1 MSEMK
6 RYSVG
11 IDLGTSN
18 TVLAYA
24 QAGSDEIRVFEIE
37 QLVSPGEV
45 AARALLPSVRYHA
58 AQGELSA
65 GDLQLPWSEG
75 QWASSAVADKGAGQ
89 AAGPGA
95 NAGTG
100 QTPSQRADQDTR
112 QAVGQRAV
120 QNARQ
125 VDGQRA
131 DQNATRTTSP
141 SATENAV
148 HTASQ
153 RANNAAVPFGDG
165 SDAQAVVIGRLA
177 RLLGAQIPGRLVTS
191 AKSWLSHASV
201 DRVAPILPWGA
212 ADEVHKVS
220 PVEASA
226 SYLAHVRAAWNQRFP
241 DAPLEHQ
248 DVVLT
253 VPASFDEGAR
263 ALTVEAARMAG
274 LPALRLLEEPQAA
287 FYDWLFHHRER
298 LRAELAHT
306 RLVLIC
312 DVGGG
317 TTDLTL
323 IEVSMADGEPQLTRI
338 GVGNHLMLGGDN
350 MDLALAHLVEARL
363 AGGGERTRL
372 SAASLSQLVERC
384 RGAKELLLGAQ
395 APESAS
401 ITLLGAG
408 SRLVGGARTAQIT
421 RDEVERVIVDG
432 FFPAVASH
440 ERPGRP
446 RGAIVEFG
454 LPYATDAAVTRHI
467 AAFLSRFEAQSR
479 KALGR
484 DGRDGRDAGAANGG
498 DARTAKDAGAEAA
511 SDPTP
516 RVDAAS
522 DASAQ
527 PSPLPVPDTLL
538 LNGGVFRAHAL
549 TQRLANT
556 LRTWRGEPLNV
567 LHNDNPDV
575 AVARGAVAY
584 SLARAGGAPKIGG
597 GSPRS
602 YFLVLDETA
611 GGKQESQPAQRGIC
625 LLPRGTEEGH
635 EILIADRTFALRLG
649 HPVRFHLVSSSA
661 DTVYAPGELADLT
674 SGDFVRLP
682 PIATIVQPRGA
693 SSARETAVR
702 IATSLTELGTLEV
715 HCIDR
720 DNPAERWLLEFQL
733 RREDAQ
739 VNLADDSTQARH
751 PRLNEAIEQIDRCF
765 GSRSQNV
772 DKKEVK
778 RLRAQLE
785 QLLGSRESWDS
796 ALLRELFGALWERAR
811 RRRRSADHERLWLN
825 LAGYC
830 VRPGFGYP
838 LDEWRVEQL
847 WSLFD
852 DGIQYVQES
861 QVWSE
866 WWTLWRRAA
875 GGLDESAQLRVL
887 DAMHYLQTAAQSRH
901 KLPFDVSKTG
911 IADMV
916 RLSASLERIP
926 VARKIELGESVLAR
940 LQKPSENHQSW
951 WAVGRIGARRPFY
964 GSAHSVVPPEVASQW
979 LDAIL
984 ALDWKKVDPAAF
996 AAVQIARM
1004 TGDRSRDVPEEMR
1017 NAVLRRLE
1025 AASAP
1030 RVWVTMVSETVELDN
1045 ADEGR
1050 VFGESLPAGLKL
1062 ISD

>member
-1 MSEMK
+1 MK

-24 QAGSDEIRVFEIE
+24 EAGAQDGSRGGSQQIRVFEIE

-45 AARALLPSVRYHA
+45 AARPLLPSVRYHA
-58 AQGELSA
+58 AEGELSA
-65 GDLQLPWSEG
+65 GDLQLPWSRAER
-75 QWASSAVADKGAGQ
+75 
-89 AAGPGA
+89 AAG
-95 NAGTG
+95 
-100 QTPSQRADQDTR
+100 D
-112 QAVGQRAV
+112 
-120 QNARQ
+120 
-125 VDGQRA
+125 
-131 DQNATRTTSP
+131 
-141 SATENAV
+141 
-148 HTASQ
+148 
-153 RANNAAVPFGDG
+153 AA
-165 SDAQAVVIGRLA
+165 AQPVVIGRLA
-177 RLLGAQIPGRLVTS
+177 RLLGAQVPGRLVAS

-212 ADEVHKVS
+212 ADDVRKVS

-241 DAPLEHQ
+241 DAPLEQQ

-298 LRAELAHT
+298 LASELAHT

-323 IEVSMADGEPQLTRI
+323 IEVGMRDGEPQLTRI

-363 AGGGERTRL
+363 PGGDARPRL

-384 RGAKELLLGAQ
+384 RGAKEQLLGPQ
-395 APESAS
+395 APDSTS

-408 SRLVGGARTAQIT
+408 SKLIGGARTAQVT
-421 RDEVERVIVDG
+421 REEVERVIVDG
-432 FFPAVASH
+432 FFPAVGSH

-467 AAFLSRFEAQSR
+467 AAFLGRFAAQSR
-479 KALGR
+479 KALGAGLSDSSGASGSGSEHS
-484 DGRDGRDAGAANGG
+484 DGGEDA
-498 DARTAKDAGAEAA
+498 
-511 SDPTP
+511 
-516 RVDAAS
+516 
-522 DASAQ
+522 
-527 PSPLPVPDTLL
+527 LPVPDTLL
-538 LNGGVFRAHAL
+538 LNGGVFRAEAL
-549 TQRLANT
+549 TQRLADT
-556 LRTWRGEPLNV
+556 LGTWRGAALNV

-584 SLARAGGAPKIGG
+584 SLARAGNAPKIGG

-602 YFLVLDETA
+602 YFLVLDESA
-611 GGKQESQPAQRGIC
+611 DGKADADSVQRGIC

-661 DTVYAPGELADLT
+661 DTLYQAGELTDLA

-682 PIATIVQPRGA
+682 PIATVVQPRGERK
-693 SSARETAVR
+693 ARETTVR
-702 IATSLTELGTLEV
+702 IATSLTEVGTLDV
-715 HCIDR
+715 HCIELD
-720 DNPAERWLLEFQL
+720 DPAQRWLLEFQL

-739 VNLADDSTQARH
+739 VTLPADSAPARH
-751 PRLNEAIEQIDRCF
+751 PALDDALEQIDRCF
-765 GSRSQNV
+765 GTRAQKV
-772 DKKEVK
+772 DPKEIK
-778 RLRAQLE
+778 RLRSQLE
-785 QLLGSRESWDS
+785 QLLGPRESWNS

-852 DGIQYVQES
+852 DGIQYVNES

-875 GGLDESAQLRVL
+875 GGLDESAQARVL
-887 DAMHYLQTAAQSRH
+887 DAMAYLQTAAQSRH
-901 KLPFDVSKTG
+901 KLPFDVAKTG

-926 VARKIELGESVLAR
+926 VERKIELGESVLAR
-940 LQKPSENHQSW
+940 LKKPAENHQSW

-964 GSAHSVVPPEVASQW
+964 GSAHSVVPPEIAGQW
-979 LDAIL
+979 LSAIL
-984 ALDWKKVDPAAF
+984 GLDWKKVDPAAF

-1004 TGDRSRDVPEEMR
+1004 TGDRSRDLSEDLR
-1017 NAVLRRLE
+1017 KAVVRRLE
-1025 AASAP
+1025 AANAP
-1030 RVWVTMVSETVELDN
+1030 RAWIMMVSESVELDD

-1050 VFGESLPAGLKL
+1050 VFGESLPVGLKL
-1062 ISD
+1062 IAS

>member
-1 MSEMK
+1 MTEMK

-24 QAGSDEIRVFEIE
+24 EAGSPGGSPLIHVFEIE

-45 AARALLPSVRYHA
+45 AARPLLPSVRYQA
-58 AQGELSA
+58 AQGELNP
-65 GDLQLPWSEG
+65 GDLQLPWS
-75 QWASSAVADKGAGQ
+75 GAAQ
-89 AAGPGA
+89 SGA
-95 NAGTG
+95 
-100 QTPSQRADQDTR
+100 RK
-112 QAVGQRAV
+112 
-120 QNARQ
+120 
-125 VDGQRA
+125 
-131 DQNATRTTSP
+131 
-141 SATENAV
+141 
-148 HTASQ
+148 
-153 RANNAAVPFGDG
+153 
-165 SDAQAVVIGRLA
+165 DAQQATQDAQPVVIGRLA
-177 RLLGAQIPGRLVTS
+177 RVLGAQVPGRLVSS

-201 DRVAPILPWGA
+201 DRTAPILPWGA
-212 ADEVHKVS
+212 ADDVRKVS

-241 DAPLEHQ
+241 DAPLERQ

-274 LPALRLLEEPQAA
+274 LHTLKLLEEPQAA

-298 LRAELAHT
+298 LASELADT

-323 IEVSMADGEPQLTRI
+323 IEVGLRDGEPQLTRI

-363 AGGGERTRL
+363 PGGSNQPGERARL

-384 RGAKELLLGAQ
+384 RNAKEQLLGAQ
-395 APESAS
+395 APDSTS

-408 SRLVGGARTAQIT
+408 SKLIGGARTAQVT
-421 RDEVERVIVDG
+421 RDEVERIIVDG

-467 AAFLSRFEAQSR
+467 AAFLSRFAAQSR
-479 KALGR
+479 KALGV
-484 DGRDGRDAGAANGG
+484 
-498 DARTAKDAGAEAA
+498 AEPSGS
-511 SDPTP
+511 SDEAT
-516 RVDAAS
+516 
-522 DASAQ
+522 
-527 PSPLPVPDTLL
+527 LPVPDTLL
-538 LNGGVFRAHAL
+538 LNGGVFRAEAL
-549 TQRLANT
+549 TQRLAST
-556 LRTWRGEPLNV
+556 LGTWRGEALNV

-584 SLARAGGAPKIGG
+584 SLARAGNAPKIGG

-602 YFLVLDETA
+602 YFLVLDEA
-611 GGKQESQPAQRGIC
+611 GDGKPDAEPVQRGIC

-661 DTVYAPGELADLT
+661 DTVYVPGELIDLAG
-674 SGDFVRLP
+674 GDFVRLP

-693 SSARETAVR
+693 KSARETAVQ
-702 IATSLTELGTLEV
+702 IATSLTEVGTLDV
-715 HCIDR
+715 HCIELD
-720 DNPAERWLLEFQL
+720 DPTQRWLLEFQL
-733 RREDAQ
+733 RREHAQ
-739 VNLADDSTQARH
+739 VNLTDDAAQARH
-751 PRLNEAIEQIDRCF
+751 PALDQAIDHIDRCF
-765 GSRSQNV
+765 GSRAQKV
-772 DKKEVK
+772 DPKEVK
-778 RLRAQLE
+778 RLRSQLE
-785 QLLGSRESWDS
+785 QLLGPRESWNS

-852 DGIQYVQES
+852 DGIQYVNES

-887 DAMHYLQTAAQSRH
+887 DAMAYLQGAAQSRH
-901 KLPFDVSKTG
+901 KLPFDVAKTG
-911 IADMV
+911 FTDMV

-926 VARKIELGESVLAR
+926 VERKIELGESVLTR
-940 LQKPSENHQSW
+940 LKKPAENHQSW

-964 GSAHSVVPPEVASQW
+964 GSAHSVVPPEIAGVW
-979 LDAIL
+979 LNAIL

-1004 TGDRSRDVPEEMR
+1004 TGDRSRDLPEDLR
-1017 NAVLRRLE
+1017 LAVVRRLE
-1025 AASAP
+1025 AANAP
-1030 RVWVTMVSETVELDN
+1030 RAWITMVSESVELDN

-1062 ISD
+1062 IAS

>member
-24 QAGSDEIRVFEIE
+24 EAGSDEIRVFEIE

-45 AARALLPSVRYHA
+45 AARPLLPSVRYHP

-65 GDLQLPWSEG
+65 GDLQLPWSDGESV
-75 QWASSAVADKGAGQ
+75 SSRDADGRAGRT
-89 AAGPGA
+89 AA
-95 NAGTG
+95 
-100 QTPSQRADQDTR
+100 
-112 QAVGQRAV
+112 
-120 QNARQ
+120 
-125 VDGQRA
+125 
-131 DQNATRTTSP
+131 
-141 SATENAV
+141 
-148 HTASQ
+148 Q
-153 RANNAAVPFGDG
+153 RANDTARLSSDG
-165 SDAQAVVIGRLA
+165 ADDAQPVVIGRLA
-177 RLLGAQIPGRLVTS
+177 RLLGAQVPGRLVTS

-212 ADEVHKVS
+212 ADDVHKVS

-241 DAPLEHQ
+241 DAPLERQ

-274 LPALRLLEEPQAA
+274 LPSLRLLEEPQAA

-298 LRAELAHT
+298 LGAELAHT

-323 IEVSMADGEPQLTRI
+323 IEVGMADGEPQLTRI

-384 RGAKELLLGAQ
+384 RGAKELLLGPQ
-395 APESAS
+395 APDTAS

-408 SRLVGGARTAQIT
+408 SKLVGGARTAQIT

-432 FFPAVASH
+432 FFPMVGSH

-479 KALGR
+479 KALGWVKS
-484 DGRDGRDAGAANGG
+484 DAGAGP
-498 DARTAKDAGAEAA
+498 AA
-511 SDPTP
+511 DPQG
-516 RVDAAS
+516 VS
-522 DASAQ
+522 DADPASIAGG
-527 PSPLPVPDTLL
+527 PPPLPVPDTLL

-549 TQRLANT
+549 TQRLATT
-556 LRTWRGEPLNV
+556 LGTWRGEPLNV

-602 YFLVLDETA
+602 YFLVLDEPA
-611 GGKQESQPAQRGIC
+611 GDKPDSQPAQRGIC

-635 EILIADRTFALRLG
+635 EILIAERTFALRLG

-661 DTVYAPGELADLT
+661 DTVYAPGELADL
-674 SGDFVRLP
+674 SGADFVRLP

-693 SSARETAVR
+693 GSARETAVR
-702 IATSLTELGTLEV
+702 IATSLTEVGTLEV

-739 VNLADDSTQARH
+739 VNLSDDPAQARH
-751 PRLNEAIEQIDRCF
+751 PRLDEAIEQIDRCF

-778 RLRAQLE
+778 RLRSQLE
-785 QLLGSRESWDS
+785 QLLGPRESWNS

-875 GGLDESAQLRVL
+875 GGLDEGAQLRVL

-911 IADMV
+911 TADML
-916 RLSASLERIP
+916 RLGASLERIP

-940 LQKPSENHQSW
+940 LQKPSENHQGW

-964 GSAHSVVPPEVASQW
+964 GSAHSVVPADVASQW

-1004 TGDRSRDVPEEMR
+1004 TGDRSRDLPDEMR
-1017 NAVLRRLE
+1017 HAVLRRLE

-1030 RVWVTMVSETVELDN
+1030 RAWITMVSENVELDN

>member
-1 MSEMK
+1 MTAMK

-24 QAGSDEIRVFEIE
+24 AAGDPAAGDPAAGSADIRVFEID

-45 AARALLPSVRYHA
+45 AARPLLPSVRYHA
-58 AQGELSA
+58 APGELSA
-65 GDLQLPWSEG
+65 GDLQLPWSDAK
-75 QWASSAVADKGAGQ
+75 ASAAKAADRTGTSAANAADRT
-89 AAGPGA
+89 GA
-95 NAGTG
+95 NAPNQIGT
-100 QTPSQRADQDTR
+100 QEQP
-112 QAVGQRAV
+112 
-120 QNARQ
+120 
-125 VDGQRA
+125 
-131 DQNATRTTSP
+131 
-141 SATENAV
+141 
-148 HTASQ
+148 
-153 RANNAAVPFGDG
+153 
-165 SDAQAVVIGRLA
+165 VVVGRLA
-177 RLLGAQIPGRLVTS
+177 RTLGGQVPGRLVAS

-212 ADEVHKVS
+212 AAEVRKVS

-241 DAPLEHQ
+241 DARLEDQ

-263 ALTVEAARMAG
+263 ALTVEAARLAG

-287 FYDWLFHHRER
+287 FYDWLFHHREN
-298 LRAELAHT
+298 LSTELADT

-323 IEVSMADGEPQLTRI
+323 IEVRMHDGEPELTRI

-363 AGGGERTRL
+363 PHAGSERTRL

-384 RGAKELLLGAQ
+384 RGAKEQLLGRE
-395 APESAS
+395 APDSAS

-408 SRLVGGARTAQIT
+408 SKLIGGARTAQVT
-421 RDEVERVIVDG
+421 RAEVEQIIVDG
-432 FFPAVASH
+432 FFPAVAPN

-454 LPYATDAAVTRHI
+454 LPYATDAAITRHI
-467 AAFLSRFEAQSR
+467 AAFLSRFAAQSR
-479 KALGR
+479 KALGLPSTDESAR
-484 DGRDGRDAGAANGG
+484 DSTHDA
-498 DARTAKDAGAEAA
+498 
-511 SDPTP
+511 
-516 RVDAAS
+516 
-522 DASAQ
+522 
-527 PSPLPVPDTLL
+527 PLPVPDTLL
-538 LNGGVFRAHAL
+538 LNGGVFRAEAL
-549 TQRLANT
+549 TQRLAST
-556 LRTWRGEPLNV
+556 LGDWRGEPLNV

-575 AVARGAVAY
+575 AVARGAVAFA
-584 SLARAGGAPKIGG
+584 LARAGQAPKIGG

-602 YFLVLDETA
+602 YFLVLDET
-611 GGKQESQPAQRGIC
+611 GEGNGKDNDKGEQHDEASPRGIC

-635 EILIADRTFALRLG
+635 EILIEDRTFALRLG
-649 HPVRFHLVSSSA
+649 HPVRFHLVSSIA
-661 DTVYAPGELADLT
+661 DTVYRPGELADLAG
-674 SGDFVRLP
+674 GDFVRLP
-682 PIATIVQPRGA
+682 PIATIVQPRGN
-693 SSARETAVR
+693 SNARETPVQ
-702 IATSLTELGTLEV
+702 IATSLTEVGTLDV
-715 HCIDR
+715 HCIEI
-720 DNPAERWLLEFQL
+720 DNPAQRWLLEFQL

-739 VNLADDSTQARH
+739 VSLSADPTQTPHAA
-751 PRLNEAIEQIDRCF
+751 LGEAIEQIDRTF
-765 GSRSQNV
+765 GARSQDV
-772 DKKEVK
+772 GPKEVK

-785 QLLGSRESWDS
+785 QLLGSRESWNS

-852 DGIQYVQES
+852 DGIQYVNES

-887 DAMHYLQTAAQSRH
+887 DAMAYLQKAAQSRH

-911 IADMV
+911 FTDMV

-940 LQKPSENHQSW
+940 LKKPAENHQSW

-964 GSAHSVVPPEVASQW
+964 GSAHSVVPPDVAAQW
-979 LDAIL
+979 LNTIL

-1004 TGDRSRDVPEEMR
+1004 TGDRSRDLPEALR
-1017 NAVLRRLE
+1017 NTVVRRLE
-1025 AASAP
+1025 AANAP
-1030 RVWVTMVSETVELDN
+1030 RAWITMVSETVELDN

-1062 ISD
+1062 IAS

>member
-1 MSEMK
+1 MTEMK

-24 QAGSDEIRVFEIE
+24 QAGSQQIRVFEIE

-45 AARALLPSVRYHA
+45 AARPLLPSVRYQA
-58 AQGELSA
+58 GDGELSA
-65 GDLQLPWSEG
+65 ADLQLPWSA
-75 QWASSAVADKGAGQ
+75 ASTSADRGKHAEQ
-89 AAGPGA
+89 P
-95 NAGTG
+95 
-100 QTPSQRADQDTR
+100 
-112 QAVGQRAV
+112 
-120 QNARQ
+120 
-125 VDGQRA
+125 
-131 DQNATRTTSP
+131 
-141 SATENAV
+141 
-148 HTASQ
+148 
-153 RANNAAVPFGDG
+153 
-165 SDAQAVVIGRLA
+165 VVVGRLA
-177 RLLGAQIPGRLVTS
+177 RLLGAQVPGRLVTS

-212 ADEVHKVS
+212 PDEVRKIS
-220 PVEASA
+220 PLDASA
-226 SYLAHVRAAWNQRFP
+226 SYLAHVRAAWNQHFP
-241 DAPLEHQ
+241 QAPLEQQ

-263 ALTVEAARMAG
+263 ALTVEAARLAG
-274 LPALRLLEEPQAA
+274 LPSLRLLEEPQAA
-287 FYDWLFHHRER
+287 FYDWLFQHRES
-298 LRAELAHT
+298 LADALAAT

-323 IEVSMADGEPQLTRI
+323 VEVGLTEDGEPRLTRV

-350 MDLALAHLVEARL
+350 MDLALAHLLEARL
-363 AGGGERTRL
+363 TGGASGADGGAAGGQAPQRL

-384 RGAKELLLGAQ
+384 RVAKEQLLGAQ
-395 APESAS
+395 APESVS
-401 ITLLGAG
+401 VTLLGAG
-408 SRLVGGARTAQIT
+408 SKLIGGARSAQLT
-421 RDEVERVIVDG
+421 RDEVERIIVDG
-432 FFPAVASH
+432 FFPRVAAN

-467 AAFLSRFEAQSR
+467 AAFLERFAAQSR
-479 KALGR
+479 KALG
-484 DGRDGRDAGAANGG
+484 A
-498 DARTAKDAGAEAA
+498 DARSA
-511 SDPTP
+511 
-516 RVDAAS
+516 DAA
-522 DASAQ
+522 A
-527 PSPLPVPDTLL
+527 LPVPDTLL
-538 LNGGVFRAHAL
+538 LNGGVFRADAL
-549 TQRLANT
+549 SRRLADT
-556 LRTWRGEPLNV
+556 LGGWRGAPLNV
-567 LHNDNPDV
+567 LHNDDPDV

-584 SLARAGGAPKIGG
+584 TLARAGFAPKIGG

-602 YFLVLDETA
+602 YFLVLDETPA
-611 GGKQESQPAQRGIC
+611 GTDDAEPEAAPVQLGIC

-649 HPVRFHLVSSSA
+649 APVRFHLVSSSA
-661 DTVYAPGELADLT
+661 DTAYQPGELVALT
-674 SGDFVRLP
+674 GGDFVRLP
-682 PIATIVQPRGA
+682 PIATIVQAREGR
-693 SSARETAVR
+693 SARETAVR
-702 IATSLTELGTLEV
+702 IATSLTEVGTLDV
-715 HCIDR
+715 HCIELDEPR
-720 DNPAERWLLEFQL
+720 QRWLLEFQL
-733 RREDAQ
+733 RRDDAQ
-739 VNLADDSTQARH
+739 VNLPADGARQRH
-751 PRLNEAIEQIDRCF
+751 PALDRALELIDRCY
-765 GSRSQNV
+765 GSRAQKV
-772 DKKEVK
+772 DPKEIK

-785 QLLGSRESWDS
+785 HLLGPRDSWGS

-847 WSLFD
+847 WTLFD
-852 DGIQYVQES
+852 DGIQYVTDS

-875 GGLDESAQLRVL
+875 GGLSEDAQLRVL
-887 DAMHYLQTAAQSRH
+887 DAMDYLQKAAQSRH
-901 KLPFDVSKTG
+901 KLPFDVAKTG
-911 IADMV
+911 FADMV

-926 VARKIELGESVLAR
+926 AERKIELGEAVLAR
-940 LQKPSENHQSW
+940 LKKPAENHQSW
-951 WAVGRIGARRPFY
+951 WAVGRIGARQPFY
-964 GSAHSVVPPEVASQW
+964 GSAHSVVPPERAAQW

-1004 TGDRSRDVPEEMR
+1004 TGDRSRDLPDALRASV
-1017 NAVLRRLE
+1017 VRRLE

-1030 RVWVTMVSETVELDN
+1030 RAWITMVSEVVALDN

-1062 ISD
+1062 IGG

>member
-24 QAGSDEIRVFEIE
+24 QSGSQTIRVFEIE

-45 AARALLPSVRYHA
+45 AARPLLPSVRYHA
-58 AQGELSA
+58 ADGELSA
-65 GDLQLPWSEG
+65 ADLQLPWSSTTAR
-75 QWASSAVADKGAGQ
+75 AS
-89 AAGPGA
+89 
-95 NAGTG
+95 
-100 QTPSQRADQDTR
+100 
-112 QAVGQRAV
+112 
-120 QNARQ
+120 
-125 VDGQRA
+125 VDA
-131 DQNATRTTSP
+131 P
-141 SATENAV
+141 
-148 HTASQ
+148 
-153 RANNAAVPFGDG
+153 P
-165 SDAQAVVIGRLA
+165 VVVGRLA
-177 RLLGAQIPGRLVTS
+177 RLLGAQVPGRLVAS

-212 ADEVHKVS
+212 PDEVRKVS
-220 PVEASA
+220 PVDASA

-241 DAPLEHQ
+241 DAPLEQQ

-263 ALTVEAARMAG
+263 ALTVEAARRAG
-274 LPALRLLEEPQAA
+274 LASLRLLEEPQAA
-287 FYDWLFHHRER
+287 FYDWLFQHRER
-298 LRAELAHT
+298 LAGELANT

-323 IEVSMADGEPQLTRI
+323 IEVALRDDGEPRLTRV

-363 AGGGERTRL
+363 PGAPGNDGQAPQRL

-384 RGAKELLLGAQ
+384 RAVKEQLLGEN

-401 ITLLGAG
+401 VTLLGAG
-408 SRLVGGARTAQIT
+408 SKLIGGARTAQVT
-421 RDEVERVIVDG
+421 RDEVEKIIVDG
-432 FFPAVASH
+432 FFPKVAAH

-467 AAFLSRFEAQSR
+467 AAFLDRFAAQSH
-479 KALGR
+479 KALGLAPST
-484 DGRDGRDAGAANGG
+484 DDNATSGSS
-498 DARTAKDAGAEAA
+498 EAA
-511 SDPTP
+511 
-516 RVDAAS
+516 
-522 DASAQ
+522 
-527 PSPLPVPDTLL
+527 LPVPDTLL
-538 LNGGVFRAHAL
+538 LNGGVFRADTL
-549 TQRLANT
+549 SRRLADT
-556 LRTWRGEPLNV
+556 LGGWRGASLDV

-584 SLARAGGAPKIGG
+584 TLARAGFAPKIGG

-602 YFLVLDETA
+602 YFLVLDDPPDA
-611 GGKQESQPAQRGIC
+611 GQHARDAQHEPSPRGIC

-649 HPVRFHLVSSSA
+649 HPVRFHLMSSSA
-661 DTVYAPGELADLT
+661 DSAYQPGELVNL
-674 SGDFVRLP
+674 SGGDFVRLP
-682 PIATIVQPRGA
+682 PLATVVQPRDGH
-693 SSARETAVR
+693 SARETAVR
-702 IATSLTELGTLEV
+702 IATSLTEVGTLDV
-715 HCIDR
+715 HCIEL
-720 DNPAERWLLEFQL
+720 DNPSQRWLLEFQL

-739 VNLADDSTQARH
+739 VNLAAGRASERH
-751 PRLNEAIEQIDRCF
+751 PALDRAIELIDRSF
-765 GSRSQNV
+765 GARAQNV
-772 DKKEVK
+772 DPKEIK

-785 QLLGSRESWDS
+785 HLLGPRDSWNS

-852 DGIQYVQES
+852 DGIQYVNDS

-875 GGLDESAQLRVL
+875 GGLGEDAQLRVL
-887 DAMHYLQTAAQSRH
+887 DAMDYLQKAAQSRH
-901 KLPFDVSKTG
+901 KLPFDVAKTG
-911 IADMV
+911 VADRV
-916 RLSASLERIP
+916 RLAASLERIP
-926 VARKIELGESVLAR
+926 AERKIELGEAVLAR
-940 LQKPSENHQSW
+940 LKKPAENHQGW
-951 WAVGRIGARRPFY
+951 WAVGRIGARQPFY
-964 GSAHSVVPPEVASQW
+964 GSAHGVVPPQVAAQW

-984 ALDWKKVDPAAF
+984 KLDWKKVDPAAF

-1004 TGDRSRDVPEEMR
+1004 TGDRSRDLADDLRATV
-1017 NAVLRRLE
+1017 VRRLD
-1025 AASAP
+1025 AANAP
-1030 RVWVTMVSETVELDN
+1030 RAWITMVSETVALDN

-1062 ISD
+1062 IGG

>member
-1 MSEMK
+1 MNEMK

-24 QAGSDEIRVFEIE
+24 QTGSPGQPQPIRVFEIE

-45 AARALLPSVRYHA
+45 AARPLLPSVRYHA
-58 AQGELSA
+58 AEGELSA
-65 GDLQLPWSEG
+65 GDLQLPWS
-75 QWASSAVADKGAGQ
+75 
-89 AAGPGA
+89 
-95 NAGTG
+95 
-100 QTPSQRADQDTR
+100 RADH
-112 QAVGQRAV
+112 AVG
-120 QNARQ
+120 
-125 VDGQRA
+125 D
-131 DQNATRTTSP
+131 
-141 SATENAV
+141 
-148 HTASQ
+148 
-153 RANNAAVPFGDG
+153 AAAP
-165 SDAQAVVIGRLA
+165 VVIGRLA
-177 RLLGAQIPGRLVTS
+177 RLLGAQVPGRLVAS

-212 ADEVHKVS
+212 ADDVRKVS

-226 SYLAHVRAAWNQRFP
+226 SYLAHVRAAWNRRFA
-241 DAPLEHQ
+241 DAPLEQ
-248 DVVLT
+248 QEVVLT

-263 ALTVEAARMAG
+263 ALTVEAARIAG
-274 LPALRLLEEPQAA
+274 LPGLRLLEEPQAA

-298 LRAELAHT
+298 LASELAHT

-323 IEVSMADGEPQLTRI
+323 IEVSLRDGEPQLTRI

-363 AGGGERTRL
+363 PGSDGRTRL

-384 RGAKELLLGAQ
+384 RGAKEQLLGPD
-395 APESAS
+395 APDSAS

-408 SRLVGGARTAQIT
+408 SKLIGGARTVQVT
-421 RDEVERVIVDG
+421 REEVERVIVDG

-467 AAFLSRFEAQSR
+467 AAFLGRFAAQSR
-479 KALGR
+479 KALGA
-484 DGRDGRDAGAANGG
+484 DSATATSGNGG
-498 DARTAKDAGAEAA
+498 DAS
-511 SDPTP
+511 SDSGSKT
-516 RVDAAS
+516 DSETGNNAAS
-522 DASAQ
+522 DAGSERAEDT
-527 PSPLPVPDTLL
+527 LPVPDTLL
-538 LNGGVFRAHAL
+538 LNGGVFRAEAL
-549 TQRLANT
+549 TRRLAET
-556 LRTWRGEPLNV
+556 LGNWRGTALNV

-584 SLARAGGAPKIGG
+584 SLARAGSAPKIGG

-602 YFLVLDETA
+602 YFLVLDDTA
-611 GGKQESQPAQRGIC
+611 NGEDNDAPAQRGIC

-661 DTVYAPGELADLT
+661 DTVYRAGELTDLAN
-674 SGDFVRLP
+674 GDFVRLP
-682 PIATIVQPRGA
+682 PIATVVQPRGERGA
-693 SSARETAVR
+693 GETRVQ
-702 IATSLTELGTLEV
+702 IATSLTEVGTLDV
-715 HCIDR
+715 HCIELD
-720 DNPAERWLLEFQL
+720 DPAQRWLLEFQL
-733 RREDAQ
+733 RGKDAHGHA
-739 VNLADDSTQARH
+739 LADAAPARH
-751 PRLNEAIEQIDRCF
+751 PALDDALEQIDRCF
-765 GSRSQNV
+765 GSRTQKV
-772 DKKEVK
+772 DPKEIK
-778 RLRAQLE
+778 RLRTRLE
-785 QLLGSRESWDS
+785 QLLGPRDSWNS

-830 VRPGFGYP
+830 VRPGFGYA

-852 DGIQYVQES
+852 DGIQYVNEG

-887 DAMHYLQTAAQSRH
+887 DAMAYLQAAAQSRH
-901 KLPFDVSKTG
+901 KLPFDVAKTG
-911 IADMV
+911 FTDMV

-926 VARKIELGESVLAR
+926 VERKIELGESVLTR
-940 LQKPSENHQSW
+940 LKKPAENHQSW

-964 GSAHSVVPPEVASQW
+964 GSAHSVVPPEIAGQW
-979 LDAIL
+979 LNTIL

-1004 TGDRSRDVPEEMR
+1004 TGDRSRDLPDDLR
-1017 NAVLRRLE
+1017 KAVVRRLE
-1025 AASAP
+1025 TANAP
-1030 RVWVTMVSETVELDN
+1030 RAWVMMVSESVELDN

-1062 ISD
+1062 IAS

>member
-1 MSEMK
+1 MNEMK

-24 QAGSDEIRVFEIE
+24 EAGSQSIRVFEIE

-45 AARALLPSVRYHA
+45 AARPLLPSVRYQA
-58 AQGELSA
+58 AQGELNP
-65 GDLQLPWSEG
+65 GDLQLPWSG
-75 QWASSAVADKGAGQ
+75 
-89 AAGPGA
+89 
-95 NAGTG
+95 
-100 QTPSQRADQDTR
+100 ADQS
-112 QAVGQRAV
+112 G
-120 QNARQ
+120 
-125 VDGQRA
+125 
-131 DQNATRTTSP
+131 
-141 SATENAV
+141 
-148 HTASQ
+148 
-153 RANNAAVPFGDG
+153 
-165 SDAQAVVIGRLA
+165 AQADRQPVVIGRLA
-177 RLLGAQIPGRLVTS
+177 RVLGAQVPGRLVSS

-201 DRVAPILPWGA
+201 DRTAPILPWGA
-212 ADEVHKVS
+212 ADDVRKVS

-241 DAPLEHQ
+241 DAPLERQ

-274 LPALRLLEEPQAA
+274 LHTLKLLEEPQAA

-298 LRAELAHT
+298 LASELADT

-323 IEVSMADGEPQLTRI
+323 IEVGLRDGEPQLTRI

-363 AGGGERTRL
+363 PGTNQAGERTRL

-384 RGAKELLLGAQ
+384 RNAKEQLLGAQ
-395 APESAS
+395 APDSTS

-408 SRLVGGARTAQIT
+408 SKLIGGARTAQVT
-421 RDEVERVIVDG
+421 REEVERIIVDG
-432 FFPAVASH
+432 FFPEVASN

-467 AAFLSRFEAQSR
+467 AAFLSRFAAQSR
-479 KALGR
+479 KALGAESSR
-484 DGRDGRDAGAANGG
+484 SPDEDA
-498 DARTAKDAGAEAA
+498 
-511 SDPTP
+511 
-516 RVDAAS
+516 
-522 DASAQ
+522 
-527 PSPLPVPDTLL
+527 LPVPDTLL
-538 LNGGVFRAHAL
+538 LNGGVFRAEAL
-549 TQRLANT
+549 TRRLAST
-556 LRTWRGEPLNV
+556 LGTWRGEALNV

-584 SLARAGGAPKIGG
+584 SLARAGNAPKIGG

-602 YFLVLDETA
+602 YFLVLDEA
-611 GGKQESQPAQRGIC
+611 GDGKPDAEPVPRGIC

-661 DTVYAPGELADLT
+661 DTVYRPGELIDLAG
-674 SGDFVRLP
+674 GDFVRLP

-693 SSARETAVR
+693 SNTRETAVQ
-702 IATSLTELGTLEV
+702 IATSLTEVGTLDV
-715 HCIDR
+715 HCIEL
-720 DNPAERWLLEFQL
+720 DNPAQRWLLEFQL

-739 VNLADDSTQARH
+739 VNLTDDAASVRH
-751 PRLNEAIEQIDRCF
+751 PALDQAIDHIDRCF
-765 GSRSQNV
+765 GSRAQKV
-772 DKKEVK
+772 DPKEVK
-778 RLRAQLE
+778 RLRSQLE
-785 QLLGSRESWDS
+785 QLLGPRESWNS

-811 RRRRSADHERLWLN
+811 RRRRSVDHERLWLN

-852 DGIQYVQES
+852 DGIQYVNES

-887 DAMHYLQTAAQSRH
+887 DAMAYLQGAAQSRH
-901 KLPFDVSKTG
+901 KLPFDVAKTG
-911 IADMV
+911 FTDMV

-926 VARKIELGESVLAR
+926 VERKIELGESVLTR
-940 LQKPSENHQSW
+940 LRKPAENHQSW

-964 GSAHSVVPPEVASQW
+964 GSAHSVVPPEIAGAW
-979 LDAIL
+979 LNAIL

-1004 TGDRSRDVPEEMR
+1004 TGDRSRDLPEDLR
-1017 NAVLRRLE
+1017 LAVVRRLE
-1025 AASAP
+1025 AANAP
-1030 RVWVTMVSETVELDN
+1030 RAWITMVSESVELDN

-1062 ISD
+1062 IAS